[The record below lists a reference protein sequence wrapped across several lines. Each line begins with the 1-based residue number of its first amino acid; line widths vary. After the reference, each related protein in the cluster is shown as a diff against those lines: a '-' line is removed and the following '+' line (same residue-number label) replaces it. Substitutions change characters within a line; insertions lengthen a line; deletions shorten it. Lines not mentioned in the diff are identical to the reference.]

1 MGYAVVQKARC
12 PRLEAVAILVGVR
25 LLGDG
30 ARLGSHAVV
39 LHATWSEACMPS
51 CRLRVISSNKDRNIY
66 ELRYFNI
73 DNNEGED
80 EE

>member
-1 MGYAVVQKARC
+1 
-12 PRLEAVAILVGVR
+12 
-25 LLGDG
+25 
-30 ARLGSHAVV
+30 
-39 LHATWSEACMPS
+39 MPS

>member
-1 MGYAVVQKARC
+1 MLLSKKHGVLNL
-12 PRLEAVAILVGVR
+12 RLWGS
-25 LLGDG
+25 LLGSG
-30 ARLGSHAVV
+30 YWGMELVLGLMLSC
-39 LHATWSEACMPS
+39 LPSGSEACMPS